1 MNGWLFLKN
10 YDLTS
15 SVRTHYVKEAAKEY
29 LVSGCPVRISV
40 PALTGTNGYNEGDN
54 VMCRYIKMM
63 ISLYALMVCSASASI
78 PRGVN
83 LAYLANWDI
92 IIAADAQPSEMY
104 AAEEFQSHFAQ
115 ASGTHLPIVHQAG
128 LATSGQHHIF
138 IGSSP
143 AMRASNVGFST
154 DEFEEEDCRI
164 VVRNENIAI
173 AGSQHAG
180 GRGTLYGVYTF
191 LEDYVGV
198 RFLTVDHTYVPA
210 IGTWRVVGP
219 LDRFYHPPLRFRW
232 SYYGETNRNPV
243 FATRIRVN
251 TVATDA
257 KLGGKTGLNLIN
269 HSFHRH
275 LSSKKY
281 GKEHPEYFAL
291 VDGERKLEMRGGGP
305 ELCLTNPDVLR
316 IVTDSVLDA
325 LRKHPDM
332 ENISVS
338 QNDNDKYC
346 HCPRCAAIDDR
357 EGTPMGSLLTFVN
370 AVADA
375 VAKEYPDVIVG
386 TLSYWYS
393 RKPPKTIKPRPNVQ
407 IQLCSIECCVLHPIN
422 DPNCEK
428 NVQFCQDLANWGNI
442 CKNISIWN
450 YNTNFSNYLLPCPNL
465 WVIEPNI
472 RYFVANHAIGIFM
485 QAAGNALGAE
495 LSDLR
500 NYVMANLLWDPTRS
514 GRKLIDEFL
523 DLHYGRSAEPI
534 RRFINL
540 THEHA
545 LASGLH
551 RNCFGRAKDYA
562 IDETIARA
570 GLDAFAEAMELAES
584 DIVRA
589 RVEKASICAYRAA
602 IEPIW
607 YIKDKSTIDP
617 ILATRMRPLI
627 ERFLELCDRYGVTH
641 ISEHSKIEAES
652 ERLRRIVGL

>member
-1 MNGWLFLKN
+1 M
-10 YDLTS
+10 S
-15 SVRTHYVKEAAKEY
+15 
-29 LVSGCPVRISV
+29 
-40 PALTGTNGYNEGDN
+40 
-54 VMCRYIKMM
+54 RYIVTMI
-63 ISLYALMVCSASASI
+63 ISLYSLMACSVSAAV
-78 PRGVN
+78 PLGVN
-83 LAYLANWDI
+83 LAGLANWDI
-92 IIAADAQPSEMY
+92 ITAEDAPLSEIY
-104 AAEEFQSHFAQ
+104 AAEEFQSHFAR
-115 ASGTHLPIVHQAG
+115 ASGIRLPIVHKAESV
-128 LATSGQHHIF
+128 TSGQRHIF

-143 AMRASNVGFST
+143 AMRAGKVGFST
-154 DEFEEEDCRI
+154 DEFGEEDFRI
-164 VVRNENIAI
+164 VVRDDNIAI
-173 AGSQHAG
+173 AGSPQAAA
-180 GRGTLYGVYTF
+180 RGTLYGVYTF

-198 RFLTVDHTYVPA
+198 RFLAVDHTYVPA

-232 SYYGETNRNPV
+232 SYYGQTNRNPA

-251 TVATDA
+251 TVATDP

-269 HSFHRH
+269 HSFFHYVP
-275 LSSKKY
+275 SQKY

-291 VDGERKLEMRGGGP
+291 VDGERKLEMGGGGP

-316 IVTDSVLDA
+316 IVTTTILDA
-325 LRKHPDM
+325 LKKHPAM
-332 ENISVS
+332 ENVSVS
-338 QNDNDKYC
+338 QNDNNKYC
-346 HCPRCAAIDDR
+346 RCPQCAAIDER

-375 VAKEYPDVIVG
+375 VAKEYPDVMIG

-428 NVQFCQDLANWGNI
+428 NVQFCRDLANWGSM

-465 WVIEPNI
+465 RVIEPNI
-472 RYFVANHAIGIFM
+472 RYFVANNAMGIFM

-500 NYVMANLLWDPTRS
+500 NYVMANLLWDPTKS
-514 GRKLIDEFL
+514 GTELIDEFL
-523 DLHYGRSAEPI
+523 DLHYGRSSEPI

-545 LASGLH
+545 LASRLH
-551 RNCFGRAKDYA
+551 PNCFGRAKDYA
-562 IDETIARA
+562 IDESIAQA
-570 GLDAFAEAMELAES
+570 GLEAFAEAMELAEN
-584 DIVRA
+584 DAVRS

-607 YIKDKSTIDP
+607 YMKDKSKVDP
-617 ILATRMRPLI
+617 ALAERMQPLVK
-627 ERFLELCDRYGVTH
+627 RFVDLCEKYGVTNA
-641 ISEHSKIEAES
+641 SERSKIEVES
-652 ERLRRIVGL
+652 ERLKRIVGL

>member
-1 MNGWLFLKN
+1 
-10 YDLTS
+10 
-15 SVRTHYVKEAAKEY
+15 
-29 LVSGCPVRISV
+29 
-40 PALTGTNGYNEGDN
+40 
-54 VMCRYIKMM
+54 MCRYIPMM
-63 ISLYALMVCSASASI
+63 ILVHALMACSASASI

-83 LAYLANWDI
+83 LANLSDWDI
-92 IIAADAQPSEMY
+92 IIAEDTRSCEIY

-115 ASGTHLPIVHQAG
+115 ASGLHLPIIRQANP
-128 LATSGQHHIF
+128 TTNGQRHIF
-138 IGSSP
+138 VGSSP
-143 AMRASNVGFST
+143 AMVTSKVGFNT
-154 DEFEEEDCRI
+154 DDFGEEDFRI
-164 VVRNENIAI
+164 VVRDDNIAI
-173 AGSQHAG
+173 AGSPKAG
-180 GRGTLYGVYTF
+180 TRGTLYGVYTF

-198 RFLTVDHTYVPA
+198 RFLTDDHTYIPA

-232 SYYGETNRNPV
+232 SYYGETNQNPA
-243 FATRIRVN
+243 FATRMRIN
-251 TVATDA
+251 TVASDA

-269 HSFHRH
+269 HSFFHY
-275 LSSKKY
+275 LPSQKY

-291 VDGERKLEMRGGGP
+291 VDGERKLEMGGGGP
-305 ELCLTNPDVLR
+305 ELCLTNPDVLQ
-316 IVTDSVLDA
+316 IVTDTILDA
-325 LRKHPDM
+325 LKKQPDM

-346 HCPRCAAIDDR
+346 RCPQCAAIDER
-357 EGTPMGSLLTFVN
+357 EGTPMGSLLMFVN
-370 AVADA
+370 AVAEA
-375 VAKEYPDVIVG
+375 VAKEYPDVMIG

-407 IQLCSIECCVLHPIN
+407 IQLCSIECCILHPIN

-428 NVQFCQDLANWGNI
+428 NVQFCQDLANWGNM

-472 RYFVANHAIGIFM
+472 RYFVANNAIGIFM

-514 GRKLIDEFL
+514 GRKLTDEFL
-523 DLHYGRSAEPI
+523 DLHYGCSAEPI

-540 THEHA
+540 THQHA

-562 IDETIARA
+562 IDETIVRA
-570 GLDAFAEAMELAES
+570 GLDAFAEAIEMAES
-584 DIVRA
+584 DTVRA

-607 YIKDKSTIDP
+607 YIKDHSKVDST
-617 ILATRMRPLI
+617 LTERMRPLVR
-627 ERFLELCDRYGVTH
+627 RFLELCETYGVTNV
-641 ISEHSKIEAES
+641 S
-652 ERLRRIVGL
+652 ERTRFETEKERLKRIVGL